1 MAGMNT
7 RAMLVAILCGVC
19 VSLAAVVVWQKQRLD
34 RAGAGSGPAE
44 SSVVLP
50 PAVSPMGE
58 PPAAPPPAVPRP
70 APETPVA
77 AVPAEPSGPTSPP
90 AAEKA
95 PAQQFMAAL
104 AKMVQ
109 DPKMKDALRAQQ
121 RMAIDTGYGQ
131 LFKCLTSRPE
141 SVAAFKDLLLERQMA
156 MMDLGLGVVAAKST
170 EQREADAKRI
180 QEAQKEFD
188 TQAQGLLGAD
198 DYAMYKEYEETQPER
213 MQVSAF
219 GQGLGG
225 SDALTEAQQHDLIR
239 AMYEERKAF
248 KFSVPAGADADPT
261 AVLAPGAASRHVQ
274 DLEAL
279 QARYME
285 RAQAIL
291 SPAQTE
297 AFRKAQDQQRQ
308 MQAMGIQMA
317 VQMMGTSEEK

>member
-1 MAGMNT
+1 MNT
-7 RAMLVAILCGVC
+7 RSLLVAILCGVC
-19 VSLAAVVVWQKQRLD
+19 VSLAAVVVWQKEKLD
-34 RAGAGSGPAE
+34 RAGAGSGPAG
-44 SSVVLP
+44 SSIVLP
-50 PAVSPMGE
+50 PAASPLGEMPSPPPPATPPPAVE
-58 PPAAPPPAVPRP
+58 PPAA
-70 APETPVA
+70 A
-77 AVPAEPSGPTSPP
+77 APAEPVAPPAPP

-109 DPKMKDALRAQQ
+109 DPKMKDMLRAQQ
-121 RMAIDTGYGQ
+121 QMAIETGYGP
-131 LFKCLTSRPE
+131 LLKYLTSRPE

-156 MMDLGLGVVAAKST
+156 MMDLGLGVIAAKSK
-170 EQREADAKRI
+170 EEREADAKKI
-180 QEAQKEFD
+180 QEAQKDFD
-188 TQAQGLLGAD
+188 TKAQGLLSAD

-213 MQVSAF
+213 MQVTAF

-248 KFSVPAGADADPT
+248 KFSVPAGAGADPA
-261 AVLAPGAASRHVQ
+261 AVLAPGAAARHAQ
-274 DLEAL
+274 DMEAL

-317 VQMMGTSEEK
+317 VQVMGTSEEK